1 MKRTLLLLPTLLL
14 MVSCHGQEQ
23 KDQPKKTKD
32 NIAQEQ
38 PKGNWEVNRE
48 YDEDGNLI
56 SYDSIYSWS
65 SSDAAKNM
73 AKMDKDSLLQSF
85 QMHMSKGFSPFDDE
99 NFSSF
104 FADDSLF
111 TKHFFQNDFFES
123 QLGKDFM
130 DLNEMHKRMAEMQK
144 KFMEEYHQTPKEPKK
159 SQG

>member
-23 KDQPKKTKD
+23 KDQPKKTED

-144 KFMEEYHQTPKEPKK
+144 KFMEEYHQTPKKQEKG
-159 SQG
+159 QG